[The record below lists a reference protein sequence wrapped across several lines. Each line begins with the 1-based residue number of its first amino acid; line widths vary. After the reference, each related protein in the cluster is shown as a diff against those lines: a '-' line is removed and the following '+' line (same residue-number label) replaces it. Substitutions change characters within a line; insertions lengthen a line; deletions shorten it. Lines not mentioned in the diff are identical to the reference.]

1 MTLKNKI
8 YKHVTTISKDDY
20 IDNKLDN
27 IVGKNS
33 NTYSAIKMKPIVVN
47 SGTYIDFNV
56 ENNTKDQKIRIFLHK
71 VTILI
76 GLKKLL
82 F

>member
-1 MTLKNKI
+1 
-8 YKHVTTISKDDY
+8 
-20 IDNKLDN
+20 
-27 IVGKNS
+27 
-33 NTYSAIKMKPIVVN
+33 MKPIVVN
-47 SGTYIDFNV
+47 SGTYIDFDV